1 MIIFNKNKINYLT
14 FFQLIGM
21 LLCKTIGE
29 HIFSW
34 WIIFVVFKLYL
45 TLDIKHTLCVHCS
58 NCNPIEANLF
68 LATKSVIKTWSYPK
82 SLALIGLACSMNI
95 LKNSMTFF
103 VPPNIIPPFIT
114 CGFILSFPISLI

>member
-21 LLCKTIGE
+21 LLCKT
-29 HIFSW
+29 
-34 WIIFVVFKLYL
+34 IIFVVFKLYL